1 MDAKVF
7 DCGNR
12 VGRENEQLGPLGKW
26 QNTNY
31 RKGSRIKA
39 EDLLLAQSRSICAKN
54 RSRSEFCV
62 IEERTIRRGR
72 QTVAHHNPP
81 RISAQRWHRPRF
93 VPAEDSAVI
102 DFGSVGRKTGDNL
115 VGFIVGKLKGFA
127 ARGQHD
133 KNLRDASYG

>member
-12 VGRENEQLGPLGKW
+12 VGRENEQMGPLGKW
-26 QNTNY
+26 QNTSY
-31 RKGSRIKA
+31 RQGSRIKA
-39 EDLLLAQSRSICAKN
+39 EDLLLTQSRSICAKD
-54 RSRSEFCV
+54 RSRPELCV
-62 IEERTIRRGR
+62 IQECTIRRRR

-93 VPAEDSAVI
+93 VPAKNSAVI
-102 DFGSVGRKTGDNL
+102 DFGSVGRKAGDNL
-115 VGFIVGKLKGFA
+115 VGFIVGKLQRFA

-133 KNLRDASYG
+133 KNLRDSPHR